1 MVMWMSNRLML
12 QITQKTRL
20 IRILIEYYGSIGMND
35 QKQIQFE
42 KDPKMKARMAN
53 NVMDGNERIDLK
65 TVGYSSD
72 LNYIICYFSLFIF

>member
-1 MVMWMSNRLML
+1 
-12 QITQKTRL
+12 
-20 IRILIEYYGSIGMND
+20 MND

-42 KDPKMKARMAN
+42 KDPKMKARMASS
-53 NVMDGNERIDLK
+53 VMDGNERIDLK

>member
-1 MVMWMSNRLML
+1 
-12 QITQKTRL
+12 
-20 IRILIEYYGSIGMND
+20 MND

-65 TVGYSSD
+65 TVGDSSD